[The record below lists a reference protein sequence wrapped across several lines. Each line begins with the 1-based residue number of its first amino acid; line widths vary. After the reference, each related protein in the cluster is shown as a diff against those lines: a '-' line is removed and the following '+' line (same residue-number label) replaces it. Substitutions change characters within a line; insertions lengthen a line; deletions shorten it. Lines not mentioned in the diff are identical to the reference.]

1 LGTIPIMLFMV
12 IERFKEGNA
21 RVVGE
26 RFRHSGRMLPEGVVY
41 HESWVDPAGGRCF
54 QVMEAP
60 HSELLN
66 AWVSRWHDLIDFEIV
81 QVLTSNDFWSRIPEH
96 D

>member
-1 LGTIPIMLFMV
+1 MLFTV

-21 RVVGE
+21 RVVASAFDILADGCP
-26 RFRHSGRMLPEGVVY
+26 RASSTTRVGRV
-41 HESWVDPAGGRCF
+41 RCF
-54 QVMEAP
+54 QVMEAR

-81 QVLTSNDFWSRIPEH
+81 HVLTSNDFWSRIPEH

>member
-12 IERFKEGNA
+12 IERFKEDNA

-41 HESWVDPAGGRCF
+41 HESWVEPAGGRCF
-54 QVMEAP
+54 QVREVTA
-60 HSELLN
+60 
-66 AWVSRWHDLIDFEIV
+66 F
-81 QVLTSNDFWSRIPEH
+81 RITERLGQPLA
-96 D
+96 